1 MTMDD
6 TMSPPGR
13 PAFDALVADLRHRA
27 QEQHVAKARAAG
39 AEVMRRA
46 EMLFKAGTITSDDY
60 IRLASHR
67 LRLALPGQK
76 RKISLCRQ
84 RLARFCPS
92 IQRTENANVF
102 GDSAQVVLGSVDIG
116 DSRG

>member
-46 EMLFKAGTITSDDY
+46 EMLFKA
-60 IRLASHR
+60 
-67 LRLALPGQK
+67 Q
-76 RKISLCRQ
+76 
-84 RLARFCPS
+84 
-92 IQRTENANVF
+92 
-102 GDSAQVVLGSVDIG
+102 
-116 DSRG
+116 